1 MSNKTANYKGEVVDV
16 INTKAGWTTIQLE
29 SGTIKKVRN
38 GDLKVKEAKAPKA
51 AETKVGGKKNSDK
64 KPKATKADEG
74 DTRLVKAKL
83 ENYVRVKNESRD
95 GGVNVDCDD
104 KVAKSLRNLDLKG
117 IYAEAARATGETQ
130 KALGEQYQHLNVGMQ
145 RMVLGNRIRG
155 AASAAAAAKAK

>member
-16 INTKAGWTTIQLE
+16 ISTKAGWTTIQLE

-51 AETKVGGKKNSDK
+51 APTKT
-64 KPKATKADEG
+64 PKAAKAPKAANKTDDG

-83 ENYVRVKNESRD
+83 ENYVRVKNEGRD